1 MVSVEGRQWT
11 IDCSLLCQ
19 QAWHARLVK
28 RNGCEWLR
36 HAENGGMALAG
47 NGGQVTHG
55 WVPGLALNNTLEGKE
70 LGQLPQLW
78 QILDQ
83 IPLSS

>member
-1 MVSVEGRQWT
+1 
-11 IDCSLLCQ
+11 
-19 QAWHARLVK
+19 
-28 RNGCEWLR
+28 
-36 HAENGGMALAG
+36 
-47 NGGQVTHG
+47 VTHG